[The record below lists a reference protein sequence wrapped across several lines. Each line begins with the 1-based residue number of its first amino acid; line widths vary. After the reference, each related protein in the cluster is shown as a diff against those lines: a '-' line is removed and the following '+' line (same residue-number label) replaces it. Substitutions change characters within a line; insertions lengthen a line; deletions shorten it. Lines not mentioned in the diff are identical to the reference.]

1 MKLVSIMQILM
12 AVIYTFGKLMLDLST
27 SLNCSA
33 KTAFNPLQIMH
44 YSTDANGFE
53 NDIPSDALDA
63 LADLA
68 YEQHQAMMESEP
80 TDYYKLHHELNNATT
95 TE

>member
-1 MKLVSIMQILM
+1 M
-12 AVIYTFGKLMLDLST
+12 DLSM

-33 KTAFNPLQIMH
+33 KPTFNPLQIMH

-53 NDIPSDALDA
+53 NEIPSDALDA

-80 TDYYKLHHELNNATT
+80 TDYYKFHHELNTKST
-95 TE
+95 V

>member
-1 MKLVSIMQILM
+1 
-12 AVIYTFGKLMLDLST
+12 
-27 SLNCSA
+27 
-33 KTAFNPLQIMH
+33 MH

-68 YEQHQAMMESEP
+68 YEQHQAMMEEYNDP
-80 TDYYKLHHELNNATT
+80 IQDLIFDRTDGIQPIDYYFSMNSNYNLHHELNNKPTV
-95 TE
+95 

>member
-1 MKLVSIMQILM
+1 M
-12 AVIYTFGKLMLDLST
+12 DLST

-33 KTAFNPLQIMH
+33 KPTFKSLQIMH

-68 YEQHQAMMESEP
+68 YEQHQAMMESAP

-95 TE
+95 TG

>member
-1 MKLVSIMQILM
+1 
-12 AVIYTFGKLMLDLST
+12 
-27 SLNCSA
+27 
-33 KTAFNPLQIMH
+33 MH
-44 YSTDANGFE
+44 YLTDANGFE

-68 YEQHQAMMESEP
+68 YEQHQAMMELDL
-80 TDYYKLHHELNNATT
+80 TDYYKLHHELNNATA